1 MSTAMPSTHSVPPR
15 VTCSD
20 RANATTRSLT
30 GAGVSAP
37 MSPSQQGGVTW
48 NRSRVDATELAQRQ
62 DIGHKML
69 GLVVAA
75 AV

>member
-1 MSTAMPSTHSVPPR
+1 M
-15 VTCSD
+15 
-20 RANATTRSLT
+20 
-30 GAGVSAP
+30 
-37 MSPSQQGGVTW
+37 GVTW
-48 NRSRVDATELAQRQ
+48 NRSRVDATELAQRH